1 MRELELKL
9 SVEDPFVTPALRP
22 DGVDVAG
29 MEELPALDL
38 RATYY
43 DTSDL
48 RLARNGVSLRYRTGE
63 GELSGWS
70 LKLPVTGEDAS
81 SRDELHFGGGAGRVP
96 PGARDLV
103 IPFARAAELGPV
115 ARLHTRRRRWCLR
128 GADGKELAEL
138 VDDRVSVMKEGRVV
152 ERFRELEIESRAAN
166 RPVLDRIALALQK
179 AGASPPRPLPKIV
192 RALGARASLPPDVLA
207 PARVSPRAP
216 AAYAIQAALARGVQR
231 VLANDPGSRL
241 GEVEPVH
248 QMRVGARRL
257 RSDLRTF
264 APMVDSQ

>member
-43 DTSDL
+43 DTADL

-81 SRDELHFGGGAGRVP
+81 SRDELHFGLGGLQIVCAKLCDVVH
-96 PGARDLV
+96 V
-103 IPFARAAELGPV
+103 IPG
-115 ARLHTRRRRWCLR
+115 
-128 GADGKELAEL
+128 
-138 VDDRVSVMKEGRVV
+138 
-152 ERFRELEIESRAAN
+152 
-166 RPVLDRIALALQK
+166 
-179 AGASPPRPLPKIV
+179 
-192 RALGARASLPPDVLA
+192 
-207 PARVSPRAP
+207 
-216 AAYAIQAALARGVQR
+216 
-231 VLANDPGSRL
+231 
-241 GEVEPVH
+241 
-248 QMRVGARRL
+248 
-257 RSDLRTF
+257 
-264 APMVDSQ
+264 